1 MDDLQAA
8 SLGSVEV
15 PGLDTPLLV
24 VDSSLEVK
32 TETLTQQTVEVPT

>member
-8 SLGSVEV
+8 SLDSVEV

-24 VDSSLEVK
+24 VDSSLGV
-32 TETLTQQTVEVPT
+32 QTKPLLHRLVEVRT